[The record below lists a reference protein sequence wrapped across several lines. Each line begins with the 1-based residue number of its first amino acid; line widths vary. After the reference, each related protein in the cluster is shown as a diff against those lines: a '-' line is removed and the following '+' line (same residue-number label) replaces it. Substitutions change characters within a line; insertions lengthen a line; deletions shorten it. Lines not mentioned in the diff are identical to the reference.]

1 MKTLAIADL
10 GCASGPNTLL
20 AISNLIKTII
30 TISSNLNWE
39 ICPEFQVFLNDLPGN
54 DFNSIFTSL
63 EQFRSQLKEETAP
76 CGELPLIFFNG
87 VPGSF
92 HGRLFP
98 VESLHFVH
106 SSYSLHWLSQVPEG
120 VEEANKGRISVSSGS
135 DPSVVEAYRGQF
147 EGDFVRFLRCRGL
160 EMVKGGRMVLTLQ
173 GRRSEEFSVCC
184 DVWQFLSIALN
195 QLAFEGTIDMKKLDS
210 FNIPSYMPCPNEIE
224 LAVEKDGSFVIEC
237 IEIKEMSLDPYEAQN
252 NGGHNV
258 AKYMRA
264 VAEPLLVRHF
274 GSDASFIDAVFRRYS
289 VIVSESMA
297 AVKTNFV
304 HLSVS
309 LTKP

>member
-1 MKTLAIADL
+1 MNALNMNGGTGDTSYAMNSFLQQKVIAMSKPITEEAITRLITSSSSSPMKTLAIADL
-10 GCASGPNTLL
+10 RCASGPNTLL

-76 CGELPLIFFNG
+76 CGELPSMFFNG

-92 HGRLFP
+92 YGRLFP
-98 VESLHFVH
+98 VESLHFEH

-147 EGDFVRFLRCRGL
+147 EGDFVS
-160 EMVKGGRMVLTLQ
+160 GGGGDYPIRIVHTNGRVEAVLCFRPLPPPSSSSAPAKSTEKVVSAGQ
-173 GRRSEEFSVCC
+173 R
-184 DVWQFLSIALN
+184 LS
-195 QLAFEGTIDMKKLDS
+195 LA
-210 FNIPSYMPCPNEIE
+210 
-224 LAVEKDGSFVIEC
+224 
-237 IEIKEMSLDPYEAQN
+237 AQ
-252 NGGHNV
+252 
-258 AKYMRA
+258 
-264 VAEPLLVRHF
+264 
-274 GSDASFIDAVFRRYS
+274 I
-289 VIVSESMA
+289 
-297 AVKTNFV
+297 
-304 HLSVS
+304 
-309 LTKP
+309 